1 MQALIDGDILVY
13 RIGFA
18 CQKTRY
24 FITGYESNGWKDIDL
39 GTKKTKAKIYAA
51 EHGYTLDDIDSQ
63 LEVEPIENC
72 LHSVKVAIEAII
84 AETKATSYRLFL
96 TGKGNFREELVD
108 YYKMNRKDATKPHY
122 YEDIRNYMMKHW
134 NAEMQ
139 EGQEAD
145 DALSIAQ
152 WPVWK
157 NTIDKTTCIATI
169 DKDLLNTPGWN
180 YNFVKKEMTFI
191 TEEQADL
198 NFYSQLIS
206 GDMTDNIP
214 GLFQI
219 TGTKALAKYFE
230 PLAYMENT
238 TNMFNYVLLTYAGL
252 FCDMDTDN
260 QFEEAEIL
268 GAVLEKL
275 KETGILLWMRRE
287 ENETWRPPQ

>member
-1 MQALIDGDILVY
+1 MQALIDADILTY

-24 FITGYESNGWKDIDL
+24 FITDIDGKVIDL
-39 GTKKTKAKIYAA
+39 GVKKKKAIETAKAVGFSI
-51 EHGYTLDDIDSQ
+51 EGMTSQ

-84 AETKATSYRLFL
+84 AETKADSYRLFL

-108 YYKMNRKDATKPHY
+108 YYKMNRKDAAKPHY
-122 YEDIRNYMMKHW
+122 YEDIRNYMLKHW

-152 WPVWK
+152 MPIWN
-157 NTIDKTTCIATI
+157 NTIDKTSCITTI
-169 DKDLLNTPGWN
+169 DKDLKNTPGWN

-191 TEEQADL
+191 DQEQADL
-198 NFYSQLIS
+198 NFYAQLIT

-219 TGTKALAKYFE
+219 TGQKAFAKFFE
-230 PLAYMENT
+230 PLAYGESIEYMWE
-238 TNMFNYVLLTYAGL
+238 YVVELYTDIFFQMDKTY
-252 FCDMDTDN
+252 CPYHEI
-260 QFEEAEIL
+260 QEAV
-268 GAVLEKL
+268 AAKL
-275 KETGILLWMRRE
+275 WETGQLLWMRRT
-287 ENETWRPPQ
+287 ENETWEPPK